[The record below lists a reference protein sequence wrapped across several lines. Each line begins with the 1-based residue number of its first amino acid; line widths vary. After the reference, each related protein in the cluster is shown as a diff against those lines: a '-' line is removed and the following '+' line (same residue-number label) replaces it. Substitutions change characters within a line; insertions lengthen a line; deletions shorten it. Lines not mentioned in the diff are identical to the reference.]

1 MKYRIDRYFYGHRM
15 LIFGILCL
23 FGISL
28 LAGTSTFVP
37 KKKKT
42 AAQGA
47 DDKKVYLIHSDELFY
62 NKFQNPEAQILRGN
76 VAFRHGTMYM
86 YCDSA
91 CYYEASNSFEAFGN
105 VRMKQGDTLSL
116 RGKHLYYDGEEQLAQ
131 LREDVKLRHKT
142 TTLTTDSLDYDRIY
156 NLGYFMN
163 GGTMIDGD
171 NVLTSD
177 WGEYNTGTKMA
188 TFNYHVKLV
197 NPKYTLTSDTLRYNT
212 TNGIANIVGPSDIY
226 SDDNHIYSELGFY
239 DTRSD
244 RARMFGRSKLSN
256 NDGKSLI
263 GDSLFYERKTG
274 VGKAFRN
281 IVYTDTVNKNGFTG
295 NYCYYNE
302 KTGYAVAYDSAV
314 AIDFSQGPDTL
325 YMHADTFRLQTFNI
339 ETDSA
344 YRKMHAY
351 HKVRAFRKDVQA
363 VCDSLVFNSKD
374 SCMTMYDNPIVW
386 NNNQQLVGEEIS
398 VYMRDSTIDWAH
410 VQRQAMSVEKMDS
423 THYNQVS
430 GKEMKAFFTD
440 GKMHQADVLN
450 NVRSIYYPLD
460 DDSLIIGLNYA
471 ETSKLSLF
479 IKENK
484 LQKIIMSPQ
493 SNGVLYPLDQAPEN
507 KRYLDGFAWFD
518 YIRPTD
524 KDDIFNWRGKKK
536 EQELVIQNRRSAP
549 LQKLKKKNKT
559 KEE

>member
-1 MKYRIDRYFYGHRM
+1 
-15 LIFGILCL
+15 
-23 FGISL
+23 
-28 LAGTSTFVP
+28 
-37 KKKKT
+37 
-42 AAQGA
+42 
-47 DDKKVYLIHSDELFY
+47 
-62 NKFQNPEAQILRGN
+62 
-76 VAFRHGTMYM
+76 
-86 YCDSA
+86 
-91 CYYEASNSFEAFGN
+91 
-105 VRMKQGDTLSL
+105 
-116 RGKHLYYDGEEQLAQ
+116 
-131 LREDVKLRHKT
+131 
-142 TTLTTDSLDYDRIY
+142 
-156 NLGYFMN
+156 
-163 GGTMIDGD
+163 
-171 NVLTSD
+171 
-177 WGEYNTGTKMA
+177 
-188 TFNYHVKLV
+188 
-197 NPKYTLTSDTLRYNT
+197 
-212 TNGIANIVGPSDIY
+212 
-226 SDDNHIYSELGFY
+226 
-239 DTRSD
+239 
-244 RARMFGRSKLSN
+244 
-256 NDGKSLI
+256 
-263 GDSLFYERKTG
+263 
-274 VGKAFRN
+274 
-281 IVYTDTVNKNGFTG
+281 
-295 NYCYYNE
+295 
-302 KTGYAVAYDSAV
+302 
-314 AIDFSQGPDTL
+314 
-325 YMHADTFRLQTFNI
+325 
-339 ETDSA
+339 
-344 YRKMHAY
+344 
-351 HKVRAFRKDVQA
+351 
-363 VCDSLVFNSKD
+363 
-374 SCMTMYDNPIVW
+374 MTMYDNPIVW